1 MHVRCHFF
9 GPLREVVGKK
19 TVKREVAP
27 ETTVDSLLAT
37 IADDHPGLEELLF
50 ENEELRASM
59 TVTRNGKHVIY
70 QDGLD
75 TELEADD
82 DIRVTPSIQGG

>member
-50 ENEELRASM
+50 ENEELRESM

-70 QDGLD
+70 QDGPD

>member
-1 MHVRCHFF
+1 MYVRCHFF
-9 GPLREVVGKK
+9 GPLREVVGEK
-19 TVKREVAP
+19 TIEREADPGV
-27 ETTVDSLLAT
+27 TVDSLLTT

-50 ENEELRASM
+50 ENEELRESM
-59 TVTRNGKHVIY
+59 TITRNGKHVIY
-70 QDGLD
+70 QDGPD